1 MRQTGSEYLIE
12 LKLIYRNVILKS
24 LLYSH
29 MPSSVYI
36 FIHAIYTF
44 LYMPPTLYH
53 LHLLHAR
60 ISLRPWHDQ
69 QVEHLAPL
77 LLPFRLPLP
86 TCSTA
91 CTWSIS
97 QKLSAQISNNKYQ
110 KQKKEKETNNAKYVF
125 RAVPPQE
132 QRQRRRRR
140 RLRHFGIRRWLCVM
154 SKTQMAQ
161 LSIAASSSTPFPLH
175 WLPACRLPFA
185 IRHLRLVRLIHV
197 RTCCACARRP
207 IRSWFY
213 NFTASAKEWKC
224 HWQMCRGY

>member
-1 MRQTGSEYLIE
+1 MQLVGWWGAGSEYLIE
-12 LKLIYRNVILKS
+12 LKFIYRNVFAKS

-29 MPSSVYI
+29 MHISVYI
-36 FIHAIYTF
+36 PFYICP
-44 LYMPPTLYH
+44 LTLYH

-60 ISLRPWHDQ
+60 ISRRPWHDQ

-77 LLPFRLPLP
+77 LLLSFRLPLP

-91 CTWSIS
+91 CTWGIS

-110 KQKKEKETNNAKYVF
+110 KTKERKRDKQSKNNAKYVF

-132 QRQRRRRR
+132 QRQR

-161 LSIAASSSTPFPLH
+161 LSVAASSSTPFAYTAC
-175 WLPACRLPFA
+175 LPASYPLS

>member
-12 LKLIYRNVILKS
+12 LKFIYRNVILKS

-110 KQKKEKETNNAKYVF
+110 KQKKEKERNK
-125 RAVPPQE
+125 
-132 QRQRRRRR
+132 
-140 RLRHFGIRRWLCVM
+140 
-154 SKTQMAQ
+154 KTMRNTYSGQFLLKSNDSDDDDDDWGTLAF
-161 LSIAASSSTPFPLH
+161 AAGF
-175 WLPACRLPFA
+175 
-185 IRHLRLVRLIHV
+185 V
-197 RTCCACARRP
+197 
-207 IRSWFY
+207 
-213 NFTASAKEWKC
+213 
-224 HWQMCRGY
+224 